1 MPVNHYHSTD
11 AGAPELTGQLG
22 SLPALLDAILDAG
35 YGSGGTAKA
44 GAGWTVAYSG
54 DNKRA
59 YQPPGGAQR
68 FLRVDHSS
76 AAPSAEAPIV
86 RGYDE
91 MSDIDTGTA
100 PFPGS
105 GTDIYWR
112 ASNAENSTAMA
123 WDAYVS
129 DTFLLLFV
137 KWRAN
142 LYGHDLFFFGDVV
155 DVGGANVART
165 VISGHS
171 NAGFLNPI
179 NFELNDPSD
188 TAQRVFA
195 IPDATMGLS
204 PISCHLT
211 SHFLAGQYIGDSHY
225 SISEETG
232 GVAIRGSRGLVHD
245 NNAFVL
251 GEIPGLVIPWL
262 RMGSRTQ
269 GDIFDDLIGGDG
281 RSFRVQETARDTD
294 SYWCLVDI
302 TGPWS

>member
-35 YGSGGTAKA
+35 YGGGETAKA
-44 GAGWTVAYSG
+44 GAGWTVAHTG
-54 DNKRA
+54 TNKRA
-59 YQPPGGAQR
+59 YQAPGGAQR

-86 RGYDE
+86 RGYDS
-91 MSDIDTGTA
+91 MSDVDNGA
-100 PFPGS
+100 AAFPGA
-105 GTDIYWR
+105 GANIYWR
-112 ASNAENSTAMA
+112 VSSAENNDPMS

-129 DTFLLLFV
+129 DTFVLLFV

-142 LYGHDLFFFGDVV
+142 LYGHDLFLFGDVI
-155 DVGGANVART
+155 DVGGGNATRT
-165 VISGHS
+165 ILSGHS
-171 NAGFLNPI
+171 DSGFLNPI

-188 TAQRVFA
+188 SVNRIYA
-195 IPDATMGLS
+195 IPDAAMGLS
-204 PISCHLT
+204 PVRCHLT
-211 SHFLAGQYIGDSHY
+211 SHFLAGQYIGRPHY
-225 SISEETG
+225 TISEETG

-245 NNAFVL
+245 NNAFVV
-251 GEIPGLVIPWL
+251 GELPGLVIPWL
-262 RMGSRTQ
+262 RKGTRSQ
-269 GDIFDDLIGGDG
+269 GDVFDDLIGGDG

-294 SYWCLVDI
+294 GYWCMVDV